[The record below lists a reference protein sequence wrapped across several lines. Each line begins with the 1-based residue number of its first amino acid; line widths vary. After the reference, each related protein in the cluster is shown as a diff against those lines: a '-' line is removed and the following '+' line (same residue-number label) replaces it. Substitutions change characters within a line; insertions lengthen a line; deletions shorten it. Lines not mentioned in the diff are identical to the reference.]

1 MALKERLAAEIKDA
15 LKRGEKGRLSILRLM
30 LDSIKK
36 KEIEQGRKEL
46 DDNGVIRVI
55 ATMIRN
61 GEDALEQFKK
71 GGRQDL
77 VDTQNRELEILKSF
91 LPQQLSKEEIHS
103 LIDEAIQ
110 ETHAVDMR
118 DIGKVMKILMPKV
131 SGKAD
136 GKTVNEMVRERL
148 SGKRENGFF
157 KERL

>member
-1 MALKERLAAEIKDA
+1 MVLKERLAAEIKDA

-55 ATMIRN
+55 VTMIRN

-77 VDTQNRELEILKSF
+77 VDAQNRELEILKSF

-103 LIDEAIQ
+103 LVDEAIQ
-110 ETHAVDMR
+110 EAHAVDMR

-157 KERL
+157 KERH